1 MKLKIISWNWKKEKL
16 NPLISQYLGFLNPL
30 ECLGV
35 ILTLFEQYCVP
46 TMFKVCSWSSAIS
59 IENTVIPEVKE

>member
-16 NPLISQYLGFLNPL
+16 NPLISQYLGFLSQY
-30 ECLGV
+30 LG
-35 ILTLFEQYCVP
+35 L
-46 TMFKVCSWSSAIS
+46 CSWSSAIS